1 MVESNLYRPFR
12 IVSFVMIA
20 GGWDGRT
27 GSWVDRIDTD
37 TILEYD
43 ITGDSIRKIGKMRE
57 VEAWNEARRAI
68 SVVKSADFSQWW
80 VCP

>member
-1 MVESNLYRPFR
+1 MDHW
-12 IVSFVMIA
+12 
-20 GGWDGRT
+20 G
-27 GSWVDRIDTD
+27 DRIYAD

-43 ITGDSIRKIGKMRE
+43 ITGNSIRKIGKMRE
-57 VEAWNEARRAI
+57 VKEEYPARRAV

>member
-1 MVESNLYRPFR
+1 MKSVV
-12 IVSFVMIA
+12 IIA
-20 GGWDGRT
+20 GGYDKDNYG
-27 GSWVDRIDTD
+27 GNYYD

-43 ITGDSIRKIGKMRE
+43 NTGDSIRKIGKMRE
-57 VEAWNEARRAI
+57 AHAWHAI